1 MMSKVHSIGIVLLRV
16 WDLSLQFINFAKM
29 LYDDSTINLDM
40 AILTIHFECEPK
52 YQIHDIDL
60 KDIDQ

>member
-40 AILTIHFECEPK
+40 AILTIPFECEPK
-52 YQIHDIDL
+52 
-60 KDIDQ
+60 